1 MNQSSVYHHIEI
13 IVDWDHVVKHMWTW
27 TPLMESFMSFSWPFQ
42 EHFDEISDRAIRK
55 NAFIAPLQLLGKIQK
70 KSIFIYIFGQMIED
84 QVLFHLSKFRKNIFS
99 LRNFPDPLKWRDEA
113 VPQGAG
119 FGSLK
124 SVWAHGRCPQSGH
137 IYINYYLSIVSSPC
151 W

>member
-13 IVDWDHVVKHMWTW
+13 IVDLYTFVEYMWTW

-55 NAFIAPLQLLGKIQK
+55 NAFVASLQWAGKIQK
-70 KSIFIYIFGQMIED
+70 KSNFIFIFGQMIED
-84 QVLFHLSKFRKNIFS
+84 QVLFHLSKFGKNIFS

-124 SVWAHGRCPQSGH
+124 SVSTQ
-137 IYINYYLSIVSSPC
+137 YYNNTFIMTFIRHSTVL
-151 W
+151 